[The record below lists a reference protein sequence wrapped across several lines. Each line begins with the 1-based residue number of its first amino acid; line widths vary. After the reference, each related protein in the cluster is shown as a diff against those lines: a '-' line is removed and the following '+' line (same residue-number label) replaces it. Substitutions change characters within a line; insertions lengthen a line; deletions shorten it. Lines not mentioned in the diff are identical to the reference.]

1 MAGKFQIQKRPFSQL
16 FPPSFLR
23 KESCQKLLDYWL
35 VDALVRP
42 IESQCLKFTEKV
54 SFNIASEASYVYT
67 LSGQKFIKNAKN
79 GSFWR
84 LFENLKL
91 AVKQCYQTGQY

>member
-42 IESQCLKFTEKV
+42 IESQCLKITEKV
-54 SFNIASEASYVYT
+54 LASHVYI
-67 LSGQKFIKNAKN
+67 LIGQKFIKNAKN
-79 GSFWR
+79 GQFWR
-84 LFENLKL
+84 ILK
-91 AVKQCYQTGQY
+91 T

>member
-42 IESQCLKFTEKV
+42 IESQCLKITEKV
-54 SFNIASEASYVYT
+54 SFNIPSEASYVYIST
-67 LSGQKFIKNAKN
+67 GQKLIKIAKN
-79 GSFWR
+79 DQFGR
-84 LFENLKL
+84 I
-91 AVKQCYQTGQY
+91 